1 MRLRGAVSSPEF
13 GVDLY
18 VNLVIVMRMV
28 NLLFASSYTELG
40 GGETALV
47 TLAQHLDPARFR
59 PHLLVPREGQL
70 SQRWREFGWPVHV
83 THWRGATVY
92 FMPSVWARL
101 PASRRMEQ
109 IIHDHDIQAVHSD
122 YHTLPMLMP
131 AAERAR
137 VPALWTCMGWWF
149 RPKFWQ
155 RSFFRRSA
163 ATFAHSQAI
172 KNGFLGKPPFMPPES
187 IEVLYPGVD
196 TTRFH
201 PGVDGIKIRFDCNIP
216 KDAPVI
222 ALIARF
228 QNVKGHDVFQQ
239 MAKQVALQFPQARF
253 LVAGENTQTQAD
265 DSYKRNIL
273 ETAQFDPLLRK
284 RLIYL
289 GFRAD
294 VERVIGAA
302 DVVVCSSHFEGYG
315 VVNIEAMACGKP
327 VVSTNRGGPSE
338 TIVDG
343 ETGYLVPPG
352 DAAALASRVIRL
364 LNNPD
369 LRQQIGAAGRARV
382 EAQFSGTA
390 NATQF
395 TRVLD
400 HILY

>member
-1 MRLRGAVSSPEF
+1 MNMTIL
-13 GVDLY
+13 
-18 VNLVIVMRMV
+18 

-70 SQRWREFGWPVHV
+70 SERWRAFGWPVHV
-83 THWRGATVY
+83 TPWRGATVY
-92 FMPSVWARL
+92 FIPALWARL

-109 IIHDHDIQAVHSD
+109 IIRENDIHAVHSD

-131 AAERAR
+131 AAERAG

-149 RPKFWQ
+149 RPNLWQ
-155 RSFFRRSA
+155 RGFFRRSA

-172 KNGFLGKPPFMPPES
+172 KEGFLGKPPFMPPDS
-187 IEVLYPGVD
+187 IEIMYPGVD

-201 PGVDGIKIRFDCNIP
+201 PGVDGIKIRFDHNIP
-216 KDAPVI
+216 PDAPVV
-222 ALIARF
+222 AMIARF
-228 QNVKGHDVFQQ
+228 QNVKGHEVFQQ
-239 MAKQVALQFPQARF
+239 MAKQVALQFPHARF
-253 LVAGENTQTQAD
+253 LVAGENTQSQAD
-265 DSYKRNIL
+265 DSYKRQIL
-273 ETAQFDPLLRK
+273 ETAHYDPLLRK

-289 GFRAD
+289 GFRPD

-343 ETGYLVPPG
+343 VTGYLVPPG
-352 DAAALASRVIRL
+352 DAAALASRVIHL
-364 LNNPD
+364 LRHPD
-369 LRQQIGAAGRARV
+369 LRQQMGAAGRARV
-382 EAQFSGTA
+382 EAQFSGAA
-390 NATQF
+390 NGEQF
-395 TRVLD
+395 TRVLE
-400 HILY
+400 HLLSKIYTTIGFVRTSLK